1 MSDGDLSPVP
11 VIAAAAVPAAE
22 PAAAGPRRGEHNV
35 ETAAATDFGSLD
47 ILPRNRSTTPEPEWR
62 TVARQAFARVDQEG
76 SGYVRRAE
84 VVLAAR
90 RDATLRKLL
99 GLPATIRQEGG
110 SREQLASLFAA
121 MDRADQRLGGTA
133 SPRMGPSTDDSRRMG
148 LAAFAM
154 VVRELLAPP
163 PVAAGG
169 GAPPPEAEARAALL
183 PAAAARRERRR
194 SASGGDLPPSATIA
208 AAITAAAAAAAAE
221 ATAGAVAP
229 ASVPLLQ
236 RRPSVLEAEAR
247 GEARRQSLER
257 SNCYLTAATPAEVEA
272 AAAEAAAAVAA
283 EAAAEAEAEAAV
295 AEVEAAAEAEWV
307 PIDFDQRSGM
317 AAAVAT
323 DQAAT
328 DQAAEDTELSPGRKL
343 TMDQKLK
350 LAAAKRDSQEGIDGA
365 LGGAEAASPEAA
377 AAGIARA
384 RAAIVA
390 AAAAAAAATGTA
402 EATAATAGAAAAA
415 SSTPS
420 AEALPPDSLPLAS
433 WSPGELTSGGELTWS
448 AAPAV
453 AVAGSGGEAQGAQG
467 EPRPASPLCESPN
480 FVPSVVSTINR
491 QASIDHLLA
500 AATAPP
506 SLPPSAAASGAG
518 SAVRPPSERS
528 AAAQPQ
534 PLQRS
539 ASKLVSPATRR
550 PENVLKSSSSKK
562 LSMNWRR

>member
-133 SPRMGPSTDDSRRMG
+133 SPRMGPSSDDSRRMG

-390 AAAAAAAATGTA
+390 AAAAAA
-402 EATAATAGAAAAA
+402 

-420 AEALPPDSLPLAS
+420 AEAPPPDSLPLAS

-480 FVPSVVSTINR
+480 FVPSVVSTIKR

-506 SLPPSAAASGAG
+506 SLPPSAAASGGG

-528 AAAQPQ
+528 AAGQPQ